1 MGKKATVNGFTEG
14 LSMDLNALT
23 DTKETL
29 VDALNAT
36 LVTGNGNEMI
46 LQNDDGN
53 FELKI
58 GEDIVKFPLPY
69 MIPIGIK
76 EYGGIFYI
84 CVYDCTSNHLNGIY
98 TYPSPD
104 YDDNIFT
111 EKLSLDT
118 KKEIVGNIKNEL
130 SPLRVVKIVDEN
142 NSNMYSISV
151 LRTPRLQFSLQH
163 PVNIDIQPSYDGTVN
178 LILNDN
184 S

>member
-29 VDALNAT
+29 IDALNAT

-53 FELKI
+53 FELRIDEKKVV
-58 GEDIVKFPLPY
+58 EFPLPY
-69 MIPIGIK
+69 MIPVGIK

-84 CVYDCTSNHLNGIY
+84 CVYDCTDNHLDGIY

-104 YDDNIFT
+104 YDDNLFKNI
-111 EKLSLDT
+111 SLDT
-118 KKEIVGNIKNEL
+118 SKEIIGNIKNEL
-130 SPLRVVKIVDEN
+130 SPLRVVKVTKPNTDI
-142 NSNMYSISV
+142 YSID
-151 LRTPRLQFSLQH
+151 FSFH
-163 PVNIDIQPSYDGTVN
+163 YNI
-178 LILNDN
+178 L
-184 S
+184 